1 MSLLLLLDI
10 VLNMAEQQT
19 AALPVVVV
27 VNGLAYLL
35 PDSYYGEDMSID
47 LEEFFARFRQW
58 LGIYNN

>member
-1 MSLLLLLDI
+1 
-10 VLNMAEQQT
+10 MAEQQT